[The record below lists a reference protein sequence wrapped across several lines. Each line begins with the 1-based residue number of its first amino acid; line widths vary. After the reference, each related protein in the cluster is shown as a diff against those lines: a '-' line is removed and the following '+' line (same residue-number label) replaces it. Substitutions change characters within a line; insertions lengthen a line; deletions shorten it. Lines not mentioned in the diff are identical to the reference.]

1 MSAKN
6 VLSLDW
12 SAYDNR
18 KLNDGRDRSKFA
30 CTEPWEVN
38 FLVESIRKTHSGY
51 SMKEI
56 RNAISNCCSKPGVSR
71 VRSEFVEEV
80 LKILENDI
88 EKL

>member
-18 KLNDGRDRSKFA
+18 KLEDGRDRSKFS
-30 CTEPWEVN
+30 CTEPWEIN
-38 FLVESIRKTHSGY
+38 FLVDSIRKTHPGY

-56 RNAISNCCSKPGVSR
+56 RDAISNCCNRPGISR
-71 VRSEFVEEV
+71 VRNDFVEEV
-80 LKILENDI
+80 LNILENDI
-88 EKL
+88 DKM